1 MAGEIVLKRGKE
13 KALLNHHPWVF
24 SGAIKRINE
33 AGDGDD
39 VDILDSEGNWLARGS
54 FNSHSQIAARV
65 WTFEREQEV
74 DRAFF
79 LSRLEASISR
89 RGRSGN
95 QEMGEDFRG
104 ACRLVNAESDG
115 IPGLVVDR
123 YQEFVVAQYLTIGVE
138 SHKNEIVDA
147 LEDLLR
153 PRGIYERSDSEVRKK
168 EGLVTTSGVLRGQE
182 PPDRLQIIENSLN
195 YLVDVKQ
202 GHKTGFYLDQ
212 SENRRKAAPYLLGEV
227 LNVFAYTGGFG
238 LNAAKEG
245 AVKVLN
251 IDTSAKSLQLAQENF
266 ELNRLEAG
274 SENVVADAFQILR
287 SFREENRRFDAI
299 VLDPPKFVA
308 SQGQMERGLRGYK
321 DINLLAFQILRAGG
335 ALVTFSCSGLV
346 ASELFQKV
354 IFGAARDADREGLIV
369 EKMTQASDHPI
380 SLAFPEAEYL
390 KGLIVKV
397 L

>member
-123 YQEFVVAQYLTIGVE
+123 YQDFVVAQCLTIGVE
-138 SHKNEIVDA
+138 SHKNEIADA

-168 EGLVTTSGVLRGQE
+168 EGLGTTSGVLRGQE
-182 PPDRLQIIENSLN
+182 PPDRLHIVENSLN
-195 YLVDVKQ
+195 YLVDVKE

-266 ELNRLEAG
+266 ELNRLETG

-335 ALVTFSCSGLV
+335 VLVTFSCSGLV